1 MKELFSVIYTDFQS
15 GWSRKEWLWL
25 FVAIAAVVTGSIS
38 ASPLEFWAGI
48 FNVVCVILVAKG
60 RLSNYY
66 WGLLGVVLYAIVSY
80 KQQLYGNMALNVIYF
95 GFQFWGIYE
104 WRKTLLNKTDAGVD
118 VSVKRLSLLQFLQMT
133 FVVLAGTFAVSLFLR
148 HIGDSSPVLDAF
160 TMVAS
165 LIAMGL
171 MVKQYSEQWLLWILV
186 DIASIY
192 MWVIPALDQ
201 PGSWSMVAMWTVITG
216 NALYGAYMWFIVKIN
231 K

>member
-1 MKELFSVIYTDFQS
+1 
-15 GWSRKEWLWL
+15 
-25 FVAIAAVVTGSIS
+25 
-38 ASPLEFWAGI
+38 
-48 FNVVCVILVAKG
+48 
-60 RLSNYY
+60 
-66 WGLLGVVLYAIVSY
+66 
-80 KQQLYGNMALNVIYF
+80 MALNVIYF

-216 NALYGAYMWFIVKIN
+216 NALYGAYMWFVVKIN